1 MPEEGAAESQQ
12 LDSDPLHSATPQ
24 PHLTLQPT
32 PGPDPVRLK
41 DLDAGGLESLG
52 RGPLS
57 TPTPPGD

>member
-41 DLDAGGLESLG
+41 GLDHGGLVTG
-52 RGPLS
+52 AGAPVHTHPL
-57 TPTPPGD
+57 